1 MDLILSYL
9 FTKLSTE
16 LTKIGHI
23 FKKEVSM
30 LADSGYFKTMIL
42 KFGDIPKGDLI
53 SKCLFGVF
61 DSPKK

>member
-1 MDLILSYL
+1 MDHIFLYL

-23 FKKEVSM
+23 FKKEVCM
-30 LADSGYFKTMIL
+30 LANSGYFKIMIL
-42 KFGDIPKGDLI
+42 FGDIPKGDLI

-61 DSPKK
+61 DSTKK